1 MVGPRPL
8 PPVGRHDGY
17 SGALDELT
25 LKHMA
30 QDCSSVKNKLL
41 KLKSLLQMEDGG
53 PEVVKEDEE
62 DNSTTI
68 QMEELMKEV
77 RELREEL
84 RDKDRTITQL
94 TRQQQVSAHA
104 DQPGSC
110 HCHQRAPSLEDRQTH
125 QDKATQTPWR
135 GQGNSHAGVPPAP
148 FLSPWQSQYQGPP
161 RTSMPKRRQTS
172 NTTAFQPQPPR
183 APHPGK
189 TSKNSPH
196 RGPQ

>member
-1 MVGPRPL
+1 
-8 PPVGRHDGY
+8 
-17 SGALDELT
+17 
-25 LKHMA
+25 MA

-53 PEVVKEDEE
+53 PELVKEGEEVEE

-68 QMEELMKEV
+68 QLEELMKEV

-94 TRQQQVSAHA
+94 TRQQQASAHA

-110 HCHQRAPSLEDRQTH
+110 HCHQRAPSLEEDRQTH

-135 GQGNSHAGVPPAP
+135 GQGNSHAQEGERERGRERERETPEIPHSPPCP
-148 FLSPWQSQYQGPP
+148 QLPP
-161 RTSMPKRRQTS
+161 ESCCFVNQLHIIRQV
-172 NTTAFQPQPPR
+172 QI
-183 APHPGK
+183 
-189 TSKNSPH
+189 
-196 RGPQ
+196 